1 MPLAFDRQRVCKT
14 GTDTAAMEAE
24 RRESDAGSTRTVAS
38 LCRGERT
45 LGIAEGSPGSEAQL
59 GDDDFARFLGHL
71 SREAMPS
78 SKPVM
83 DHDCVLGSEERR
95 VGKECVSK
103 GQTRLAPRQ

>member
-45 LGIAEGSPGSEAQL
+45 LGIAEGSHGSEAQL
-59 GDDDFARFLGHL
+59 GDDDFARFIGHL
-71 SREAMPS
+71 SREAMPWRN
-78 SKPVM
+78 PVR
-83 DHDCVLGSEERR
+83 SEEHTSELLSLMRISYA
-95 VGKECVSK
+95 VFSLKK
-103 GQTRLAPRQ
+103 KKT